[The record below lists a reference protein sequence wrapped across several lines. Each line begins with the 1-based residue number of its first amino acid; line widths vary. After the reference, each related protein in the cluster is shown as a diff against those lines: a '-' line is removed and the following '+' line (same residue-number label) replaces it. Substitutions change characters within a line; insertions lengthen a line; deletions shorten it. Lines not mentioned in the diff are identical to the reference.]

1 MWAGVPHSHMAT
13 KRQSGSGSPV
23 PSALP
28 VSAAIGAAAYVLNYV
43 LVYVF
48 MLVDGVESS
57 GDIPGWKVA
66 GWVFYNAHN
75 VDVAVSVGGESASGS
90 YLESASAGGLTDAIS
105 ALTSTVPKLV
115 YYVVPA
121 LVLVLAGVLAA
132 RRVRATLSGVEA
144 AGVGAGVAGGYLV
157 LAVVGVFV
165 FEYSVSAFGTTAS
178 LAPKLSSAVLLAGLV
193 YPLVFGAI
201 GGVLD
206 SI

>member
-1 MWAGVPHSHMAT
+1 MWGRVPLPRMAT
-13 KRQSGSGSPV
+13 KRWSDSGSAV

-28 VSAAIGAAAYVLNYV
+28 VSAAIGAAAYVLNYL

-48 MLVDGVESS
+48 MLIDGVESGS
-57 GDIPGWKVA
+57 EIPRWKVT

-75 VDVAVSVGGESASGS
+75 VDVEAAVGGETASGN
-90 YLESASAGGLTDAIS
+90 YLESAAAGGLTDAIS

-121 LVLVLAGVLAA
+121 VVLVLVGLLAA
-132 RRVRATLSGVEA
+132 RRVRAELDGVEA
-144 AGVGAGVAGGYLV
+144 AGVGAGIAGGYLV
-157 LAVVGVFV
+157 LAAVGVFI
-165 FEYSVSAFGTTAS
+165 FEYSISTLGTSAS

-193 YPLVFGAI
+193 YPVVLGAI